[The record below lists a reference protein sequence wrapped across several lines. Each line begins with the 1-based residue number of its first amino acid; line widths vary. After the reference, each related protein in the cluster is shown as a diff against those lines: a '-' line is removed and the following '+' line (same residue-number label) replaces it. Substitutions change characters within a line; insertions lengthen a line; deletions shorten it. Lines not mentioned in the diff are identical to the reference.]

1 MEIILVGYMG
11 SGKSTIA
18 QKLSEVLD
26 LKMIDLDEYI
36 VEKEGVSIPKIFK
49 KKGEIYFRKLET
61 KTLEEIFKS
70 QKNYV
75 LSVGG
80 GTPCY
85 GKNIDLIIKNGIS
98 FYLKASLQT
107 LNERLLKEKNNRPLI
122 KNIGDQDLL
131 EFIAKHLFERN
142 PYYEKTNHTVK
153 IDGKDVKEIVEEIIL
168 NTQ

>member
-18 QKLSEVLD
+18 QKLSKVLD
-26 LKMIDLDEYI
+26 LKSIDLDDYI
-36 VEKEGVSIPKIFK
+36 AEKEGISIPEIFK

-61 KTLEEIFKS
+61 KTLKEIFRS

-85 GKNIDLIIKNGIS
+85 DNNIELIIKYGVS

-107 LNERLLKEKNNRPLI
+107 LYKRLLKEKNSRPLI
-122 KNIGDQDLL
+122 KNIDDQDLL

-142 PYYEKTNHTVK
+142 RFYEKTTHTIK
-153 IDGKDVKEIVEEIIL
+153 IDGKDVAEIVEEIIL

>member
-11 SGKSTIA
+11 CGKSTVA
-18 QKLSEVLD
+18 QNLSKVLN

-36 VEKEGVSIPKIFK
+36 VEKESISIPEIFK
-49 KKGEIYFRKLET
+49 VKGEIYFRKLET
-61 KTLEEIFKS
+61 RTLEEIFKS

-85 GKNIDLIIKNGIS
+85 GNNIDLIIKNGIS
-98 FYLKASLQT
+98 FYLKASIQT
-107 LNERLLKEKNNRPLI
+107 LNERLLKEKKSRPLI
-122 KNIGDQDLL
+122 KNILDQDLL

-142 PYYEKTNHTVK
+142 PYYEKTSYTVN
-153 IDGKDVKEIVEEIIL
+153 IDNKNVDEIVKEISL
-168 NTQ
+168 NMQ

>member
-18 QKLSEVLD
+18 HKLSEVLN

-36 VEKEGVSIPKIFK
+36 VEKEGVNIPEIFK

-61 KTLEEIFKS
+61 KALEEIIQS
-70 QKNYV
+70 EKNYV

-85 GKNIDLIIKNGIS
+85 GKNIELIIKNGIS
-98 FYLKASLQT
+98 FYLKASIQT
-107 LNERLLKEKNNRPLI
+107 LNARLLKEKNSRPLI
-122 KNIGDQDLL
+122 KNIQDQDLL

-142 PYYEKTNHTVK
+142 PIYEKTSHTIK
-153 IDGKDVKEIVEEIIL
+153 IDGKDVQEIVEEIIL

>member
-36 VEKEGVSIPKIFK
+36 VEKEGISIPEIFK

-70 QKNYV
+70 EKNYV

-85 GKNIDLIIKNGIS
+85 DNNINLITRYGVS

-107 LNERLLKEKNNRPLI
+107 LNERLLKEKNSRPLI
-122 KNIGDQDLL
+122 KNIRDQDLL

-142 PYYEKTNHTVK
+142 LYYEKTDHTIK
-153 IDGKDVKEIVEEIIL
+153 IDGKDVKEIVEEINL
-168 NTQ
+168 NMQ